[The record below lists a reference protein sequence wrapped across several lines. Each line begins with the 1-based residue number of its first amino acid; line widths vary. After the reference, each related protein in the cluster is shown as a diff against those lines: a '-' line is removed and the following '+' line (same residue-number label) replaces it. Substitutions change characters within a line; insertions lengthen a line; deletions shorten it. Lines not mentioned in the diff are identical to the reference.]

1 MAEYKNEIGKF
12 VWHDLTVDNAEQVKD
27 FYSKVIGWKAT
38 DHSMGEFNDYDI
50 HLPESDG
57 IVAGICHARGSNANL
72 PPQWLIYV
80 TVEDVNRSAELCK
93 ESGGKVIDG
102 PRKMGE
108 YNFCV
113 IQDPA
118 GAVIALIT
126 K

>member
-1 MAEYKNEIGKF
+1 MAENKNQTGKI
-12 VWHDLTVDNAEQVKD
+12 VWQDLTVANAEQIKD
-27 FYSKVIGWKAT
+27 FYGKVIGWKAT
-38 DHSMGEFNDYDI
+38 DHNMGEYNDYDI
-50 HLPESDG
+50 RLPESDDV
-57 IVAGICHARGSNANL
+57 IAGICHSRGSNANL

-80 TVEDVNRSAELCK
+80 TVEDVNKSAELCK

-118 GAVIALIT
+118 GAVIALIS

>member
-1 MAEYKNEIGKF
+1 
-12 VWHDLTVDNAEQVKD
+12 
-27 FYSKVIGWKAT
+27 
-38 DHSMGEFNDYDI
+38 MGEYNDYDI
-50 HLPESDG
+50 RLPESDDV
-57 IVAGICHARGSNANL
+57 VAGICHARGTNANL

-80 TVEDVNRSAELCK
+80 TVEDVNKSTELCK
-93 ESGGKVIDG
+93 ENGGIVVDG

-118 GAVIALIT
+118 GAVIALIS

>member
-1 MAEYKNEIGKF
+1 MAENKNEIGKF

-27 FYSKVIGWKAT
+27 FYSKVIGWKAA
-38 DHSMGEFNDYDI
+38 DHDMGEYNDYDI
-50 HLPESDG
+50 HLPETDDV
-57 IVAGICHARGSNANL
+57 VAGICHARGSNANL
-72 PPQWLIYV
+72 PLQWLIYV
-80 TVEDVNRSAELCK
+80 TVEDVKKSAELCK
-93 ESGGKVIDG
+93 ANGGKIVDG